1 MFDNHGFW
9 FTNIYIRTC
18 LLCSDDG
25 ETENLY
31 WHVLDWI
38 YITSKRKLDPLSVI
52 CDFGKAL
59 HNSVRGQFPN
69 SVLNGR
75 LFYWKHAI
83 RRKMIEFKI
92 EKEQIKLAMTE
103 SVLDILT
110 VIPRDQILTK
120 GIDYVRAIIDDVC
133 KTKHDT
139 RKWDIFLEKYFK
151 KYCCSSDDF
160 IKTWN
165 ICNKYEKYKSLQN
178 RTNHALERYNR
189 IMNEKNPTQHPS
201 LKVFVTTL
209 EE

>member
-1 MFDNHGFW
+1 M
-9 FTNIYIRTC
+9 
-18 LLCSDDG
+18 
-25 ETENLY
+25 
-31 WHVLDWI
+31 
-38 YITSKRKLDPLSVI
+38 I

-120 GIDYVRAIIDDVC
+120 GIDYVREIIDAVC
-133 KTKHDT
+133 KTKQDT
-139 RKWDIFLEKYFK
+139 RKWDIFWKSTSRSIVAQVMILSKPGIFATNMKSINLY
-151 KYCCSSDDF
+151 
-160 IKTWN
+160 KT
-165 ICNKYEKYKSLQN
+165 E
-178 RTNHALERYNR
+178 RTTR
-189 IMNEKNPTQHPS
+189 
-201 LKVFVTTL
+201 
-209 EE
+209 